1 MSKKISGYADV
12 LTSLEIK
19 DRVFLLKANKSPLR
33 YMIPVKHSSRRP
45 LTYFD
50 GQMNRALRWASNQT
64 SPFVDQQDGMCVV
77 EPIVFE
83 NGKLLTQANQ
93 INLQKFLFL
102 HPFFENVFYEF
113 DPNKEAQ
120 ESLSKM
126 NLELDAQLAVK
137 DMDID
142 ELESVARVALKGKA
156 DVSSLTSSELR
167 RDMLIWSKS
176 NPAEF
181 LSLLN
186 DENIRLRNVAVKAVE
201 MKILHIKDD
210 NRTVVWEKDK
220 RQKVHVVPFGE
231 NVYAG
236 LAEFFKTDEGLDVLQ
251 KITNEL

>member
-19 DRVFLLKANKSPLR
+19 DRVFLLRTNKSPLR

-83 NGKLLTQANQ
+83 NGKLLTEANQ

-102 HPFFENVFYEF
+102 HPFFKDVFYEF

-120 ESLSKM
+120 DELEQM
-126 NLELDAQLAVK
+126 NSELDAQIAVK
-137 DMDID
+137 NMAID

-156 DVSSLTSSELR
+156 DVSKMTSAELR
-167 RDMLIWSKS
+167 RDMLIWSKA
-176 NPAEF
+176 NPTEF

-220 RQKVHVVPFGE
+220 RQKVHVVPYGE

>member
-1 MSKKISGYADV
+1 MAKKISGYNDI
-12 LTSLEIK
+12 LPTLEIK
-19 DRVFLLKANKSPLR
+19 QRVFLLKSNRNPLR
-33 YMIPVKHSSRRP
+33 YMIPVKHSSRKP
-45 LTYFD
+45 LLYFD
-50 GQMNRALRWASNQT
+50 GQMNRALRYASNQIT
-64 SPFVDQQDGMCVV
+64 PFVDEQDGMCVV

-83 NGKLLTQANQ
+83 NGKLITAATE

-102 HPFFENVFYEF
+102 HPLFDKLFYEF
-113 DPNKEAQ
+113 DPNKDAQ
-120 ESLSKM
+120 DTLEQM
-126 NLELDAQLAVK
+126 NSELDAQIAVK
-137 DMDID
+137 NMPID

-156 DVSSLTSSELR
+156 DVSKMTSAELR
-167 RDMLIWSKS
+167 RDMLVWSKA
-176 NPAEF
+176 NPKEF

-220 RQKVHVVPFGE
+220 RQKVHVVPYGE

>member
-1 MSKKISGYADV
+1 MSKKISGYEDI
-12 LTSLEIK
+12 LPTLEIK
-19 DRVFLLKANKSPLR
+19 ERIFLLKSNKSPLR
-33 YMIPVKHSSRRP
+33 YMIPVKHSARKP
-45 LTYFD
+45 LLYFD
-50 GQMNRALRWASNQT
+50 GQMNRALRYASNQIT
-64 SPFVDQQDGMCVV
+64 PFVDQQDGMCIV
-77 EPIVFE
+77 EPITFE
-83 NGKLLTQANQ
+83 NGKLITRANQ

-102 HPFFENVFYEF
+102 HPYFESIFYEF

-120 ESLSKM
+120 DTLEQM
-126 NLELDAQLAVK
+126 NSELDAQIAAK
-137 DMDID
+137 NMSID

-156 DVSSLTSSELR
+156 DVSKMTSAELR

-176 NPAEF
+176 NPTEF